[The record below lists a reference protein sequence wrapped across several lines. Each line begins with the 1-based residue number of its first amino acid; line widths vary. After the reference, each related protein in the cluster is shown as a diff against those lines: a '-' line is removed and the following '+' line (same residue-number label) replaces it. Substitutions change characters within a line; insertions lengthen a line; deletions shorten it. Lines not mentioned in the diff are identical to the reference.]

1 MGSMTYQI
9 GFSSNIAENAA
20 LGNECL
26 GKLVIAN
33 YFGYVLFNN
42 GLAFKYN
49 LRDKYRER
57 SLGGIN
63 TATFEVFI

>member
-9 GFSSNIAENAA
+9 RFSSNIAENVA

-26 GKLVIAN
+26 GKLVIAS

-49 LRDKYRER
+49 LSKR
-57 SLGGIN
+57 
-63 TATFEVFI
+63 

>member
-1 MGSMTYQI
+1 MGSTTYQI

-20 LGNECL
+20 LGSECL

-49 LRDKYRER
+49 LSKR
-57 SLGGIN
+57 
-63 TATFEVFI
+63 